1 MSNKK
6 TGGDEISDREIQ
18 AVSRRDKRVNV
29 SQCATMYLLRAEKK
43 TLCILKD
50 KRIKIPQSAEF
61 SPHSG

>member
-18 AVSRRDKRVNV
+18 AVSKRDKRLKV
-29 SQCATMYLLRAEKK
+29 SQCATMYLVGTEKK